1 MRRTL
6 ILFSIAAILLL
17 APSSCKEEET
27 SVYIIQYEEGST
39 NFGSNIPLQIKVNS
53 EIATNVDDLANTSF
67 TGTESDAITWF
78 NERMDYLESEQFAN
92 AEPVV
97 PVLPETSATFS
108 LRTGSDN
115 QNNDNV
121 VNEGGWDHIV
131 TTRTVT
137 FKEPDS
143 LL

>member
-1 MRRTL
+1 MKRIL
-6 ILFSIAAILLL
+6 ILFSMAAALLL
-17 APSSCKEEET
+17 GLTSCEENRT
-27 SVYIIQYEEGST
+27 SDYIITIEDSSKNY
-39 NFGSNIPLQIKVNS
+39 
-53 EIATNVDDLANTSF
+53 DANTFLQPKVSSFISANKDNYAQKSF

-97 PVLPETSATFS
+97 PVLPNTSATFS

-115 QNNDNV
+115 QNNDSV
-121 VNEGGWDHIV
+121 VNDGAWDHIV

>member
-1 MRRTL
+1 MKRTL
-6 ILFSIAAILLL
+6 ILFSMAAVLLL
-17 APSSCKEEET
+17 GLSSCKEEKT
-27 SVYIIQYEEGST
+27 SVYIIQIEEGSD
-39 NFGSNIPLQIKVNS
+39 NFGVNIFLQSKVNS
-53 EIATNVDDLANTSF
+53 EIATNVDNLANTSF
-67 TGTESDAITWF
+67 TGTESDAISWF

-92 AEPVV
+92 AEPIV

-108 LRTGSDN
+108 LCTSPDN
-115 QNNDNV
+115 QNSDSV
-121 VNEGGWDHIV
+121 VNDGAWETV

>member
-115 QNNDNV
+115 QNNDSV

-137 FKEPDS
+137 FKEHDS

>member
-1 MRRTL
+1 MKRIL
-6 ILFSIAAILLL
+6 ILFSMAAALLL
-17 APSSCKEEET
+17 GLTSCEENKT
-27 SVYIIQYEEGST
+27 STYIIQIEEGSD
-39 NFGSNIPLQIKVNS
+39 NFGVNIPLQIKLNS
-53 EIATNVDDLANTSF
+53 QITTADNLASTSF
-67 TGTESDAITWF
+67 KGTESDAIAWF

-115 QNNDNV
+115 QNNGSV
-121 VNEGGWDHIV
+121 VNEGGWNHIV

-137 FKEPDS
+137 FK
-143 LL
+143 

>member
-115 QNNDNV
+115 QNNDSV
-121 VNEGGWDHIV
+121 VNEGAWDHIV

>member
-1 MRRTL
+1 MKRIL
-6 ILFSIAAILLL
+6 IPFSMAAVLLL
-17 APSSCKEEET
+17 GLSSCKEEKT
-27 SVYIIQYEEGST
+27 SVYIIQYEEGSI
-39 NFGSNIPLQIKVNS
+39 NFGSNLFLQSKVNS
-53 EIATNVDDLANTSF
+53 EIATNVDNLANTSF
-67 TGTESDAITWF
+67 TGTESDAISWF

-115 QNNDNV
+115 QNNGSV

>member
-115 QNNDNV
+115 QNNGSV
-121 VNEGGWDHIV
+121 VNEGGWNHIV

-137 FKEPDS
+137 FK
-143 LL
+143 